1 MAWDDLAR
9 QAIEE
14 NKADRD
20 RLISVWI
27 GVLAVLLAICGMGGS
42 NATKEATLK
51 NIEAANTWSF
61 FQAKNTKRELYRI
74 EAEQLKFQI
83 MANPQIPEAARIA
96 ISDKIKSLEA
106 ADALLS
112 SDLKKGEGLDQLFDK
127 GKALEKERD
136 LAMKRDP
143 YFDYGTAFLQI
154 AIVLASVAI
163 ISQGSILLVGSALVG
178 LLGAFMT
185 ANGYLQFAAL
195 PFIN

>member
-14 NKADRD
+14 NKADRG

-83 MANPQIPEAARIA
+83 MVNPQIPEAARIA

-112 SDLKKGEGLDQLFDK
+112 SDLKKGEGLDQLFEK

-136 LAMKRDP
+136 IAMKRDP
-143 YFDYGTAFLQI
+143 YFDYGMAFLQI

-163 ISQGSILLVGSALVG
+163 ISQGYVLLVGSALVG
-178 LLGAFMT
+178 LLGTFMT
-185 ANGYLQFAAL
+185 ANGYFQFVAL